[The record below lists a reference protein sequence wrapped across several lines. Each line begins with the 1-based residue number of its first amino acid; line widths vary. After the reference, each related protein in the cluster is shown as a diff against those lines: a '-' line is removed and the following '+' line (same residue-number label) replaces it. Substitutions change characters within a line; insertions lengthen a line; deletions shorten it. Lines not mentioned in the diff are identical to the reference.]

1 MTQKQYTIHMYIN
14 NNNDNNNINYNM
26 EVWHKKIIS
35 GVFIV
40 IELCGLPPLMLTDNN
55 QLMRT

>member
-1 MTQKQYTIHMYIN
+1 MASIIIAQLLLLQTENSKSPIHMYIN

-35 GVFIV
+35 VDIFK
-40 IELCGLPPLMLTDNN
+40 LC
-55 QLMRT
+55 